1 MCNSSQYRGRGT
13 ALLQYRVKVG
23 FGEQDKFDL
32 MNLTLLGNSIAIKG
46 FCRKILQVP
55 ILRVSG

>member
-1 MCNSSQYRGRGT
+1 M
-13 ALLQYRVKVG
+13 QYRVKVG
-23 FGEQDKFDL
+23 FGEQDKFNF

-55 ILRVSG
+55 ILRVTG